1 MNEPEDLS
9 KLEHALKL
17 AFYATS
23 AALVIFTLLHILET
37 TK

>member
-1 MNEPEDLS
+1 MNEHEDLT

-23 AALVIFTLLHILET
+23 AALVIFTFLHILGI

>member
-1 MNEPEDLS
+1 MHEPEDLT
-9 KLEHALKL
+9 KLEHALRI

-23 AALVIFTLLHILET
+23 AALVIFTFLHTIEI

>member
-9 KLEHALKL
+9 ELEHALKL